1 MRRMRIVSALVATV
15 MLGTAVIP
23 AYGAETGTV
32 VELAEEDTSTEA
44 TEEDTEGASAE
55 AMEESITEENL
66 PNVDESTEDV
76 STDMEAVVSEEDLA
90 ETEVTANRK
99 EVQAFIERMYTK
111 ALDREADAA
120 GVEYW
125 TNVLVKKE
133 KTAAEV
139 GYNFVFSDEYK
150 NKNTKDDTFVETL
163 YNVFMD
169 RKSDKEGKNYW
180 VGLLEK
186 GYSRR
191 YVYRK
196 FAHSEEYTKV
206 CQSYK
211 ITRGVITLESERD
224 LYPNLTEYV
233 GRLYSKALDRHP
245 DDAGMDWWCAN
256 IKKHTM
262 TPVAA
267 AESFILSPEFEAKK
281 LNNEE
286 YVKVLYRTFMGREY
300 DQEGLNYWVGRLNT
314 GESRR
319 TILRSFA
326 GCQEF
331 AAIVA
336 KAGIS
341 EETVTVYKPGE
352 GHWENDIWVWG
363 KGEYITYR
371 PSDYYLPWDYIC
383 DQVNAMLKSD
393 YPNSTIGS
401 TFEYEGQVYEGGWE
415 DGMTYDGSPD
425 AAWRGITGEIENY
438 YSSQIHV
445 LDALHT
451 TENSYF
457 ANGMFV
463 QRIEPATYS
472 DGTKYGTGEREV
484 YIIKYH

>member
-1 MRRMRIVSALVATV
+1 MKKMRVVSMLLVA
-15 MLGTAVIP
+15 MLGTTVVP
-23 AYGAETGTV
+23 TYGEEIGTV
-32 VELAEEDTSTEA
+32 MDLTEEPAETSTEGTEAA
-44 TEEDTEGASAE
+44 TEETEAVTE
-55 AMEESITEENL
+55 FEE
-66 PNVDESTEDV
+66 DMATEDTI
-76 STDMEAVVSEEDLA
+76 TDANASLEDFTPEEEISEQEASM
-90 ETEVTANRK
+90 NREK
-99 EVQAFIERMYTK
+99 VKAFVERMYTK
-111 ALDREADAA
+111 ALGREADAS

-125 TNVLVKKE
+125 TNILVKKE

-150 NKNTKDDTFVETL
+150 NKDTKDDAFVETL

-169 RKSDKEGKNYW
+169 RKSDEEGKNYW

-233 GRLYSKALDRHP
+233 GRLYGKALDRHP
-245 DDAGMDWWCAN
+245 DDDGMNWWCRN
-256 IKKHTM
+256 IKNHTM

-319 TILRSFA
+319 AILRSFA

-393 YPNSTIGS
+393 YPNAIIG
-401 TFEYEGQVYEGGWE
+401 THYE
-415 DGMTYDGSPD
+415 DGTYSNSWFTMDDYDGTPD
-425 AAWRGITGEIENY
+425 SIWTIEGRIEDSY
-438 YSSQIHV
+438 RSIKHD
-445 LDALHT
+445 LDAFGVSAET
-451 TENSYF
+451 TSPM
-457 ANGMFV
+457 GMFIQSIETIV
-463 QRIEPATYS
+463 NDEGWTDGRRRIYTINY
-472 DGTKYGTGEREV
+472 R
-484 YIIKYH
+484 

>member
-1 MRRMRIVSALVATV
+1 MRKGTEKQITALVLAT
-15 MLGTAVIP
+15 LLLAPTTAY
-23 AYGAETGTV
+23 AQD
-32 VELAEEDTSTEA
+32 VEPIVLEDTEASTEA
-44 TEEDTEGASAE
+44 
-55 AMEESITEENL
+55 
-66 PNVDESTEDV
+66 STE
-76 STDMEAVVSEEDLA
+76 TA
-90 ETEVTANRK
+90 TEVTTEAATTASTETVTEVDTEAAEATTETMNREDVRK
-99 EVQAFIERMYTK
+99 FVERMYTIC
-111 ALDREADAA
+111 LGRTADTA
-120 GVEYW
+120 GVNYW
-125 TNVLVKKE
+125 TDTLMNKE

-139 GYNFVFSDEYK
+139 GYGFVFSDEYK
-150 NKNTKDDTFVETL
+150 NKNTKDDAFVEML
-163 YNVFMD
+163 YNVFMN

-196 FAHSEEYTKV
+196 FAHSEEYTKI

-319 TILRSFA
+319 AILRSFA

-331 AAIVA
+331 AAIVV

>member
-15 MLGTAVIP
+15 MLGTTVVP
-23 AYGAETGTV
+23 TYGEEIGTV
-32 VELAEEDTSTEA
+32 TELTEESTETSTEDNEVTTEETEAVTEFEADMA
-44 TEEDTEGASAE
+44 TEDTITDANASLEDFTPEEEISAQTAS
-55 AMEESITEENL
+55 L
-66 PNVDESTEDV
+66 
-76 STDMEAVVSEEDLA
+76 
-90 ETEVTANRK
+90 NREK
-99 EVQAFIERMYTK
+99 VQAFVERMYTK
-111 ALDREADAA
+111 ALGREADAA

-125 TNVLVKKE
+125 TDTLMKKE

-139 GYNFVFSDEYK
+139 GYGFVFSEEYK
-150 NKNTKDDTFVETL
+150 NKNAKDDAFVEML

-196 FAHSEEYTKV
+196 FAHSQEFSDICKD
-206 CQSYK
+206 YK
-211 ITRGVITLESERD
+211 ITRGVITLDSERD
-224 LYPNLTEYV
+224 RWPELTEYV
-233 GRLYSKALDRHP
+233 GRLYDKALDRHP
-245 DDAGMDWWCAN
+245 DDDGMNWWCAN
-256 IKKHTM
+256 IKNHTM

-267 AESFILSPEFEAKK
+267 AESFILSPEFEAKN

-286 YVKVLYRTFMGREY
+286 YIKVLYRTFMDREY

-319 TILRSFA
+319 AILRSFA
-326 GCQEF
+326 GCPEF
-331 AAIVA
+331 TVIAA

-352 GHWENDIWVWG
+352 GHWENNIWVWG
-363 KGEYITYR
+363 KGDYITYR

-401 TFEYEGQVYEGGWE
+401 TFEYEGEEYEGGWE
-415 DGMTYDGSPD
+415 DGLSFDGTPD
-425 AAWRGITGEIENY
+425 SIWTTEGMIENY

-457 ANGMFV
+457 ANGMFI
-463 QRIEPATYS
+463 QRIEAAE
-472 DGTKYGTGEREV
+472 DGTGRRRI

>member
-1 MRRMRIVSALVATV
+1 MRKMRVVSMLLVVA
-15 MLGTAVIP
+15 MLGTTVVP
-23 AYGAETGTV
+23 TYGEEIGTV
-32 VELAEEDTSTEA
+32 MDLTEESTETSTEDTEAA
-44 TEEDTEGASAE
+44 TEETEAVTE
-55 AMEESITEENL
+55 FEEDMATEETITDANASL
-66 PNVDESTEDV
+66 EDFTPEEEI
-76 STDMEAVVSEEDLA
+76 SEQEASM
-90 ETEVTANRK
+90 NREK
-99 EVQAFIERMYTK
+99 VKAFVERMYTK
-111 ALDREADAA
+111 ALGREADAS

-125 TNVLVKKE
+125 TDTLIKKE

-150 NKNTKDDTFVETL
+150 NKNTKDDAFVETL

-196 FAHSEEYTKV
+196 FAHSEEYTKI

-233 GRLYSKALDRHP
+233 GRLYSKALNRHP

-319 TILRSFA
+319 AILRSFA

-415 DGMTYDGSPD
+415 DGPEFDGTPD
-425 AAWRGITGEIENY
+425 LFWTTEGMIKNY
-438 YSSQIHV
+438 YSSQKYV

-457 ANGMFV
+457 ANGMFI
-463 QRIEPATYS
+463 QRIETAD
-472 DGTKYGTGEREV
+472 DGTGGRRI
-484 YIIKYH
+484 YIIMYH